1 MTNDLN
7 VRALRS
13 ELIRDFRA
21 RPRIYWIDF
30 TTSAALA
37 WIGYLGCMIAPE
49 LAWVFGPIAVFAVY
63 RATYFVHEIAHQRKA
78 LPGFELAWNSF
89 VGMWVLVPSFMV
101 DPHADHHRL
110 ATYGTRDDP
119 EYEEVASFSRL
130 RLALSIASGL
140 LVPLLLFVRFAIL
153 SPLSVLVP
161 PLRPIVLARASTLA
175 TNPGYRRNVARART
189 RRVAIYETLAS
200 ATALSI
206 AAAISLGVL
215 PLRVAIVWYAI
226 GACTFTINQART
238 LLAHGYRSDGSRRGL
253 AAQVADSTAIRGPT
267 ILTVLTHPLG
277 TEFHALHHLAPS
289 LPYHALRE
297 ADRRIRAG
305 SVPPAY
311 GATHYGGFV
320 EGLWTL
326 FSRARPLKQL
336 SRPRG

>member
-1 MTNDLN
+1 MTNDVN

-13 ELIRDFRA
+13 ELLREFRA
-21 RPRIYWIDF
+21 KPRIYWIDL

-37 WIGYLGCMIAPE
+37 WIGYAGCMIAPE
-49 LAWVFGPIAVFAVY
+49 LAWVLGPIAVFAVY

-78 LPGFELAWNSF
+78 LPGFELAWNLV

-119 EYEEVASFSRL
+119 EYEEVASFGRV

-153 SPLSVLVP
+153 SPLSLLVP
-161 PLRPIVLARASTLA
+161 ALRTIVLERASTLA
-175 TNPGYRRNVARART
+175 TNPSYRRDAARSRT
-189 RRVAIYETLAS
+189 SRVAMYETLAS

-206 AAAISLGVL
+206 AGAIAVGLL
-215 PLRVAIVWYAI
+215 PLRVAVVWYAI
-226 GACTFTINQART
+226 GAGTFTINQART
-238 LLAHGYRSDGSRRGL
+238 LLAHGYRSDGSKLGL
-253 AAQVADSTAIRGPT
+253 AAQVADSTAIARPT
-267 ILTVLTHPLG
+267 LLTTLTHPLG

-289 LPYHALRE
+289 LPYHSLRE

-305 SVPPAY
+305 AVPLAY
-311 GATHYGGFV
+311 GATQYPGFAR
-320 EGLWTL
+320 GLYTL
-326 FSRARPLKQL
+326 FARAERAPLRRL
-336 SRPRG
+336 S